1 MERYT
6 TPPADVA
13 AGFLL
18 WLKERHVHK
27 AVGKLFTVLRVA
39 LLIGVSFILLYPLLF
54 MFSNAFKPIEQ
65 AYDASVIWL
74 PKSLTLDNFRD
85 AMKAIDFWKSLNTTL
100 AVSFLSALL
109 QILSCMLAGY
119 GFARFQFRG
128 KGLLFALV
136 ILTIIV
142 PEQLVA
148 IPKYMQYRRFTF
160 GGLLSLFPFFT
171 GGRGYVNLIDTPW
184 VFYLPAL
191 LGAGFK
197 SGLFI
202 FIYRQFFRG
211 LPKELEDSAAL
222 DGCGFVGTFLRV
234 MLPNAKPAMVT
245 VFLFS
250 VVWYWNEY
258 YAPAMYMSNN
268 WTLSTA
274 LAVIKYNLAQTAL
287 EGANYLDAFAY
298 ITRVQAA
305 ALLVIAPLLI
315 LYVFLQRFFTESIE
329 RTGIVG

>member
-1 MERYT
+1 MSRKII
-6 TPPADVA
+6 ADSVFAGA
-13 AGFLL
+13 AY
-18 WLKERHVHK
+18 LKDKHIH
-27 AVGKLFTVLRVA
+27 KLFAVVSRVCLTL
-39 LLIGVSFILLYPLLF
+39 LLIGVSFILMYPLLY
-54 MFSNAFKPIEQ
+54 MLSNAFKPLEQ

-74 PKSLTLDNFRD
+74 PKSFTLDNFYG
-85 AMKAIDFWKSLNTTL
+85 AAKALNYWETLKTTVL
-100 AVSFLSALL
+100 VSFVSALF
-109 QILSCMLAGY
+109 QIVSCMLAGY
-119 GFARFQFRG
+119 GFARFQFKL

-142 PEQLVA
+142 PQQLVA
-148 IPKYMQYRRFTF
+148 IPTYMQYRRFTF
-160 GGLLSLFPFFT
+160 LGLTRLFPFLT
-171 GGRGYVNLIDTPW
+171 DGKGYVNLIDSPF

-222 DGCGFVGTFLRV
+222 DGCGLFRTFYQV
-234 MLPNAKPAMVT
+234 MLPNAMPAIIT

-258 YAPAMYMSNN
+258 YAPAMYMSNTP
-268 WTLSTA
+268 TLSTA
-274 LAVIKYNLAQTAL
+274 LAVIKYNLAQSSAA
-287 EGANYLDAFAY
+287 GANYLDAFLY
-298 ITRVQAA
+298 VTRVQAA
-305 ALLVIAPLLI
+305 ALLVIAPLLMMY
-315 LYVFLQRFFTESIE
+315 LFAQRFFTESIE

>member
-1 MERYT
+1 MRGNNGQ
-6 TPPADVA
+6 PVDAVA
-13 AGFLL
+13 SGLL
-18 WLKERHVHK
+18 WLKEKHVHK
-27 AVGKLFTVLRVA
+27 AYAKGFAIGRVLLLLGVG
-39 LLIGVSFILLYPLLF
+39 FILLYPLLY
-54 MFSNAFKPIEQ
+54 MLSNAVKPMAQ

-74 PKSLTLDNFRD
+74 PKSFTLDNFRE
-85 AMKAIDFWKSLNTTL
+85 AAKAIDYGKSLKTTVL
-100 AVSFLSALL
+100 VSFVSAML
-109 QILSCMLAGY
+109 QLLSCMLAGY
-119 GFARFQFRG
+119 GFARFNFRG
-128 KGLLFALV
+128 KGLLFAMV
-136 ILTIIV
+136 ILTIVV

-148 IPKYMQYRRFTF
+148 IPTYMQYRRFTF
-160 GGLLSLFPFFT
+160 GGLLKLFPFLT
-171 GGRGYVNLIDTPW
+171 GGKGYINLIDTSF

-211 LPKELEDSAAL
+211 LPKELEDAAAV
-222 DGCGFVGTFLRV
+222 DGCGLLSTFIRV
-234 MLPNAKPAMVT
+234 MLPNAIPAMVT

-258 YAPAMYMSNN
+258 YAPAMYMSNQ

-274 LAVIKYNLAQTAL
+274 LAVIKYNLAQTAM

-298 ITRVQAA
+298 TTRVQAA

-315 LYVFLQRFFTESIE
+315 MYLFLQRFFTESIE